1 MRKLVLLIVAV
12 AISSSLFSQM
22 QISNLS
28 FVFESKSEFTEQFL
42 AKEDSKQFN
51 LQIEGITNLTDAQ
64 ALEHMVKE
72 MRGVEMFKME
82 PSGEENQYIGKLKV
96 YKHASGWWYWKTFM
110 EKVGV
115 SNFRIENQ
123 VYTAEQIKDIN

>member
-1 MRKLVLLIVAV
+1 MRKLIFFIVGIAL
-12 AISSSLFSQM
+12 SSSVFSQM
-22 QISNLS
+22 HLSNLS

-42 AKEDSKQFN
+42 AKEDSKQFTF
-51 LQIEGITNLTDAQ
+51 QIEGISNLTDAQ

-82 PSGEENQYIGKLKV
+82 PSGDIYIAKLKV

-110 EKVGV
+110 DKVGV
-115 SNFRIENQ
+115 STFKIENQ

>member
-1 MRKLVLLIVAV
+1 MRKLVLFIVAV
-12 AISSSLFSQM
+12 AFSSSLFSQM

-28 FVFESKSEFTEQFL
+28 FVFDSKSEFTEQFL

-51 LQIEGITNLTDAQ
+51 LQIEGITNSTDAQ

-82 PSGEENQYIGKLKV
+82 PSGDQYIGKLKV

-115 SNFRIENQ
+115 THFKIENQ
-123 VYTAEQIKDIN
+123 SYTAEQIKNIN